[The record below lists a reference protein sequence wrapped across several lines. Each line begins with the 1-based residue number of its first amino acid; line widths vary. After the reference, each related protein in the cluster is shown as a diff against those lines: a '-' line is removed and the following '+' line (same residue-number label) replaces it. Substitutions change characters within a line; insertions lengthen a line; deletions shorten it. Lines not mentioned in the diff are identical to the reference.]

1 MGKART
7 TGSPRPLGIT
17 TECGELKYL
26 SRPGTGARARGPG
39 GRTDW
44 TRWGC
49 RSAEGAKWRRSG
61 PGRREV
67 PPGDWRGP
75 VVGQSSESSKTG
87 AALVVRPTS
96 ESASLVGSHPSC
108 CQVQSWLVA
117 AGDAGR
123 RVTGLLIQTACTPAE
138 GLQLEQRGRAQS
150 GAAASQLSES
160 NLRGFPRA

>member
-1 MGKART
+1 MGEGPDDRVA
-7 TGSPRPLGIT
+7 RPLGIT

-49 RSAEGAKWRRSG
+49 RSAEGAEWRQSG

-87 AALVVRPTS
+87 AALVARPKS

-108 CQVQSWLVA
+108 CQVQSRLMG

-123 RVTGLLIQTACTPAE
+123 RVAGLLVKPPARRPRVCNLNSA
-138 GLQLEQRGRAQS
+138 GGPRVGQLP
-150 GAAASQLSES
+150 ASCP
-160 NLRGFPRA
+160 NPT